1 MFDDTDYT
9 TTTIILHLFDNRVY
23 MGQVDGHLEGPMR
36 IDDRYPIPAGR
47 LERAGAKRVNEL
59 FEAAMPLSC
68 VRRSSYMYRHAPAIP
83 GEKVLIRITSQTWLW
98 RTDCL
103 WWERGGHSD

>member
-1 MFDDTDYT
+1 MKSPAEDLAYDIENVFDDTDYT

-68 VRRSSYMYRHAPAIP
+68 VRRSSYM
-83 GEKVLIRITSQTWLW
+83 
-98 RTDCL
+98 
-103 WWERGGHSD
+103 